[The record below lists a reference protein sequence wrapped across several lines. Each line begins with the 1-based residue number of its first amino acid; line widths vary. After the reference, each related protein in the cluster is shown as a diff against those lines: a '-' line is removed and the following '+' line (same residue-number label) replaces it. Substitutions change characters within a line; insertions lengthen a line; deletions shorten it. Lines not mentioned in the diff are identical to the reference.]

1 MCLYMTAVSVDL
13 CHEPHYLEL
22 YLVSVLGIS
31 PKLSNVSYK
40 RTRIVS
46 A

>member
-1 MCLYMTAVSVDL
+1 MCLYMTAFSVDL
-13 CHEPHYLEL
+13 CHEPPYLGL
-22 YLVSVLGIS
+22 YLVSVLEIS
-31 PKLSNVSYK
+31 PKLSNISYK